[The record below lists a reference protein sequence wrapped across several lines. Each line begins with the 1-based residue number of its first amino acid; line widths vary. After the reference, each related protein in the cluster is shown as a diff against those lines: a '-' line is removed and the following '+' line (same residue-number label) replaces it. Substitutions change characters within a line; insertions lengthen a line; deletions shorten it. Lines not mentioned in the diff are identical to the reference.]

1 MIKQIETFL
10 LVLSLVYL
18 LRFAIE
24 FLLKL
29 RDENPKPIEIT
40 KVNQVFI
47 YLAISYVITF
57 IIV

>member
-29 RDENPKPIEIT
+29 RDENPKPIEIA

-57 IIV
+57 IIL

>member
-1 MIKQIETFL
+1 MIKQIEIFL

-29 RDENPKPIEIT
+29 RDENPKPIEIA

-57 IIV
+57 IIL

>member
-1 MIKQIETFL
+1 MINQIQIFL
-10 LVLSLVYL
+10 LVLSVVFL
-18 LRFAIE
+18 LKFAIE

-29 RDENPKPIEIT
+29 RDDNPKPIEIT

-57 IIV
+57 IIT